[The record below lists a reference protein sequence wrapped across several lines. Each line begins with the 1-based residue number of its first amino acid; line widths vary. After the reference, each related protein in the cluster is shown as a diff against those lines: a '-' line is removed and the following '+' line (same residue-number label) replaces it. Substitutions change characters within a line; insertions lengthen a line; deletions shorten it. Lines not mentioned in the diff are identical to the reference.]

1 MTDPA
6 KLIGHVKDDNS
17 FHLPEF
23 MGGKIAL
30 PSFGPFE
37 LPGWSFFGWFE
48 VPGFQIEFQLTRFMV
63 LEVVA
68 AVLMIVIF
76 VPLAWKISRGSPPR
90 GRLWNLFDAMLV
102 FVRDEMVRPAIGRP
116 DADRF
121 LPFLWTMF
129 FFILFC
135 NLLGMIPWAGSPTG
149 SILVTGVLALLAF
162 GMVVGAGMKKFGVV
176 GFWIGLAPH
185 MELPLALAIPLKP
198 MILGIEI
205 LALLIKH
212 IILAV
217 RLLINMFAGHLV
229 LAVILGFVEVFA
241 GTAAWFGIM
250 PASVL
255 GAAALS
261 LLELFVAFLQAY
273 VFTFL
278 TALFIGMALH
288 QH

>member
-1 MTDPA
+1 MDVDPV
-6 KLIGHVKDDNS
+6 KLASHVKDTDAVHGHA
-17 FHLPEF
+17 FHLPFHTTIE
-23 MGGKIAL
+23 IPQVL
-30 PSFGPFE
+30 EPFGME
-37 LPGWSFFGWFE
+37 L
-48 VPGFQIEFQLTRFMV
+48 TKFMV
-63 LEVVA
+63 LELVA
-68 AVLMIVIF
+68 AVLMLAIF
-76 VPLAWKISRGSPPR
+76 IPLARKTASGNRPR
-90 GRLWNLFDAMLV
+90 GRIWNLFEAMLV

-121 LPFLWTMF
+121 LPFIWTMF

-149 SILVTGVLALLAF
+149 SILVTGVLALMSFAA
-162 GMVVGAGMKKFGVV
+162 VVGTGMKKFGVV
-176 GFWIGLAPH
+176 GFLTGLAPH
-185 MELPLALAIPLKP
+185 MDLPLALAIVLKP

-205 LALLIKH
+205 LALFIKH

-217 RLLINMFAGHLV
+217 RLLINIFAGHLV
-229 LAVILGFVEVFA
+229 LAVILGFVAAEEIV

>member
-90 GRLWNLFDAMLV
+90 GRLWNLFEAMLV